1 MADEASAPFVSFA
14 GGMFSGRV
22 ESTMRESAQA
32 TYYNLLSVDA
42 GPLNVGATVTGS
54 QTTQLNGYQIQ
65 ASNTLF
71 STVAAG
77 GACVLPQT
85 NRPYPF
91 AGLEV
96 FIANTGVNNLICFPH
111 PSDAGTIN
119 GQAANLSVV
128 LGPNTIT
135 PFQCFAPGTWFADS
149 IGTGFAGSLETV
161 VSQGT
166 IAAAGTTSQANST
179 AVTQA
184 MVNVTAAATTNGVRL
199 PPAAAGLQ
207 IVMNGAGGGAASF
220 LVYPNGTDQINALG
234 ASAPFTFTPNP
245 SAPAPQQFFCFV
257 SGTWVT
263 K

>member
-14 GGMFSGRV
+14 GGFFSGRV

-32 TYYNLLSVDA
+32 TWYNLLSVDA
-42 GPLNVGATVTGS
+42 GPLGTGATVTGS

-96 FIANTGVNNLICFPH
+96 FIANTGANNLICFPH

-119 GQAANLSVV
+119 GQATNLSVV

-135 PFQCFAPGTWFADS
+135 PFQCFAPGVWFADS
-149 IGTGFAGSLETV
+149 IGTGFAGSMETV
-161 VSQGT
+161 VSQGNV
-166 IAAAGTTSQANST
+166 AAAGTTAGT
-179 AVTQA
+179 ATPITQT
-184 MVNVTAAATTNGVRL
+184 MVNFTSGGPNPAGGTL
-199 PPAAAGLQ
+199 PPAKAGLQ
-207 IVMNGAGGGAASF
+207 IAVNNNTGGSIQIYGSGTDTI
-220 LVYPNGTDQINALG
+220 NGTAG
-234 ASAPFTFTPNP
+234 ATGVTQTNTTTGATPQLTIYYTFVNG
-245 SAPAPQQFFCFV
+245 V
-257 SGTWVT
+257 WLT

>member
-1 MADEASAPFVSFA
+1 
-14 GGMFSGRV
+14 MFSGRV

-42 GPLNVGATVTGS
+42 GPLNVGATVTGA

-85 NRPYPF
+85 NRPFPF

-96 FIANTGVNNLICFPH
+96 TIANTGANNLICFPH
-111 PSDAGTIN
+111 PSDAGNSIN
-119 GQAANLSVV
+119 GQATNLSVV

-149 IGTGFAGSLETV
+149 IGTGFAGSLETI

-166 IAAAGTTSQANST
+166 VAASGTTAANST
-179 AVTQA
+179 LITQA
-184 MVNVTAAATTNGVRL
+184 MLNVTATATTQGVTL
-199 PPAAAGLQ
+199 PPAKAGLQ
-207 IVMNGAGGGAASF
+207 IVINGGGGGSASF
-220 LVYPNGTDQINALG
+220 LVWPGVAGTDSINALG
-234 ASAPFTFTPNP
+234 AGASFTFANP
-245 SAPAPQQFFCFV
+245 STTGPTVFFCFI
-257 SGTWVT
+257 SGNWQT